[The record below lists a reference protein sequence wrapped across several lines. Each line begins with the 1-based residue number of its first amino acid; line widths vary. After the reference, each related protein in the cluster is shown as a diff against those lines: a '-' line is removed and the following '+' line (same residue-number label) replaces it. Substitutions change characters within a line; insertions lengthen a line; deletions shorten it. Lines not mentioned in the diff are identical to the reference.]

1 MSTKEYANSSKYQKS
16 PQFVFHWFPRCQFP
30 LGLHVIQLESFKHP
44 FWLVGWLVGW
54 CVGWLVGWLI
64 LEGCYITLYVL
75 GIIIIHGCESN
86 WPTAKCCS
94 WEPPI
99 LQISSLN
106 WNHPKCYDRWSL
118 PWLESQWFWSFFQ
131 QLPPEFPRSVHRWMD
146 FLIDCGSM
154 FHLRALVYPIKSP

>member
-16 PQFVFHWFPRCQFP
+16 PQFVFHWFLRCQFP

-44 FWLVGWLVGW
+44 FWLVGW
-54 CVGWLVGWLI
+54 CVGWLVGWLVSFGG
-64 LEGCYITLYVL
+64 LLHYPVCVGDY
-75 GIIIIHGCESN
+75 HN
-86 WPTAKCCS
+86 
-94 WEPPI
+94 
-99 LQISSLN
+99 
-106 WNHPKCYDRWSL
+106 
-118 PWLESQWFWSFFQ
+118 PWLWIQLAKRKMLFLRTTDTTSFQFELKLSEMLWSMIPTMIRITMILILFQ